1 MKTSHFTKHNC
12 HSLQTP
18 IGPSTVGFSQ
28 RIARTAFALALS
40 ITANF
45 GFSERS
51 FGEDPLCKP
60 KDLALRWQIE
70 PLALDANEG
79 CAIGDVDGDGK
90 SDVIA
95 GRNWYPSPSLT
106 PRPLRNIEDWNG
118 YVQSNGDFLMDV
130 NRDGRVDVIAG
141 SFVPTE
147 IAWYEN
153 PGAEG
158 LRLGRT
164 WTRHAWVDTKAS
176 ENEAQLMHDI
186 DKDGIPDW
194 IVNSWNSKNPMTIW
208 RLVDNGNK
216 DGKAASYTLEQKV
229 IGRSGNQ
236 HGMGVGD
243 INGDGRDDV
252 LLGHGW
258 YEQPEKP
265 WEGEWKFH
273 ADWNI
278 QGSIPMIVVDLDKDG
293 KKDIIVG
300 QGHDYGLYWWRN
312 NGNKPDGSI
321 DLQRNLID
329 NGFSQPHAIAMAD
342 LDGDGKDEIITGKR
356 YYAHHGGDPG
366 GQDMPEIH
374 AYSYVDGQF
383 SKSVIERGHVGVGL
397 QIATGDINGD
407 GRTDI
412 AVAGKSGT
420 YALLNLPK

>member
-1 MKTSHFTKHNC
+1 MYQNHRREQQINCQKNFLRLVLCFGTIAGAGIPLSHA
-12 HSLQTP
+12 
-18 IGPSTVGFSQ
+18 I
-28 RIARTAFALALS
+28 
-40 ITANF
+40 
-45 GFSERS
+45 
-51 FGEDPLCKP
+51 GEDPLCKP
-60 KDLALRWQIE
+60 KELALRWQIE

-79 CAIGDVDGDGK
+79 CAIGDIDGDGK
-90 SDVIA
+90 QDVVA
-95 GRNWYPSPSLT
+95 GRNWYPSPAFT
-106 PRPLRNIEDWNG
+106 PRPLRTIEDWNG
-118 YVQSNGDFLMDV
+118 YVQSNGDFLLDV
-130 NRDGRVDVIAG
+130 NRDGRTDVIAG

-147 IAWYEN
+147 LAWYEN

-164 WTRHAWVDTKAS
+164 WTRHLWVDTKAS

-186 DKDGIPDW
+186 DKDGILDW
-194 IVNSWNSKNPMTIW
+194 VVNSWNAKNPMTIW
-208 RLVDNGNK
+208 RLVDNGNR
-216 DGKAASYTLEQKV
+216 DGKASSYNIEQKV

-265 WEGEWKFH
+265 WDGEWKFH

-293 KKDIIVG
+293 KNDIIVG
-300 QGHDYGLYWWRN
+300 QGHDYGLYWWRQV
-312 NGNKPDGSI
+312 GVKADGSI
-321 DLQRNLID
+321 DLERKLID

-342 LDGDGKDEIITGKR
+342 LDGDGKQEIITGKR
-356 YYAHHGGDPG
+356 YYAHNGGDPG

-383 SKSVIERGHVGVGL
+383 TKSLIEQGHVGVGL

-407 GRTDI
+407 GRIDI

>member
-1 MKTSHFTKHNC
+1 MHLNVCLKKQFTCQKDLLRLVLC
-12 HSLQTP
+12 LGTIAS
-18 IGPSTVGFSQ
+18 VGLPLSD
-28 RIARTAFALALS
+28 AR
-40 ITANF
+40 
-45 GFSERS
+45 GD
-51 FGEDPLCKP
+51 DPLCKP
-60 KDLALRWQIE
+60 KELAVRWQIE

-79 CAIGDVDGDGK
+79 CAIGDIDGDGK
-90 SDVIA
+90 QDIVA

-106 PRPLRNIEDWNG
+106 PRPLRTIEDWNG
-118 YVQSNGDFLMDV
+118 YVQSNGDFLLDV
-130 NRDGRVDVIAG
+130 NRDGRTDVIAG

-147 IAWYEN
+147 LAWYEN

-164 WTRHAWVDTKAS
+164 WTRHLWVDTKAS

-186 DKDGIPDW
+186 DKDGILDW
-194 IVNSWNSKNPMTIW
+194 VVNSWNAKNPMTIW
-208 RLVDNGNK
+208 RLVDNGNR
-216 DGKAASYTLEQKV
+216 DGKASSYNIEQKV

-265 WEGEWKFH
+265 WDGEWKFH

-293 KKDIIVG
+293 KNDVIVG
-300 QGHDYGLYWWRN
+300 QGHDYGLYWWRQV
-312 NGNKPDGSI
+312 GVKADGSI
-321 DLQRNLID
+321 DLERKLID

-342 LDGDGKDEIITGKR
+342 LDGDGKQEIITGKR
-356 YYAHHGGDPG
+356 YYAHNGGDPG

-383 SKSVIERGHVGVGL
+383 TKSVIEQGHVGVGL

-407 GRTDI
+407 GRIDI

-420 YALLNLPK
+420 YALLNMPK